1 MYPNKLITNSMSSYG
16 FLILT
21 FFHEISCSTCYK
33 FVLSQQ
39 DCKMDPCKNKNN
51 SCVNIQKYV
60 ESKIIIQ
67 AQIQTL
73 N

>member
-1 MYPNKLITNSMSSYG
+1 MYPNKLTTS
-16 FLILT
+16 
-21 FFHEISCSTCYK
+21 STCHK

-39 DCKMDPCKNKNN
+39 DCKTGPCKNKNN
-51 SCVNIQKYV
+51 TNVNIQKYV

-67 AQIQTL
+67 AQIQTP